1 MSRCDNLLCHA
12 TPVTCHGVGRS
23 PCHDSG
29 EGQKTMDSRNGVAE
43 APSSARIANLDSLR
57 EHLQWAI
64 ELEHF
69 TLPPYLCALYSID
82 SVRNPEASVV
92 VASVLVEEMLHMTL
106 AANLLNAVGGRPRL
120 DTPQMLPAY
129 PRCLPHGDC
138 SFEVPLLSFGPEALE
153 VFLKIE
159 KPAVPGVLPES
170 DRYETI
176 GQFYDAIRGGL
187 CALCADRDERHVFC
201 GDATRQIS
209 DAPFP
214 GGGRIIA
221 VNGLATALTAL
232 DEIVEQGE
240 GAKHVEVWDGDY
252 DDMHPDREQV
262 AHYYRFQELKLGR
275 RYRCG
280 DTPQSGPTGDT
291 ISIDWDGV
299 RPMRRT
305 PRTSDHAPGSAIR
318 RAQEQFNES
327 YCAILRLLDRAF
339 NGNLQALGKAIRSM
353 NRLKVQAQ
361 ALMEMP
367 TEDGITTAG
376 PTFEYVPA
384 SSHLPQ

>member
-1 MSRCDNLLCHA
+1 
-12 TPVTCHGVGRS
+12 
-23 PCHDSG
+23 
-29 EGQKTMDSRNGVAE
+29 MDRAE
-43 APSSARIANLDSLR
+43 APSFAGIATLESLR

-69 TLPPYLCALYSID
+69 TLPPYLCALYSLDAI
-82 SVRNPEASVV
+82 RNPEASEV

-106 AANLLNAVGGRPRL
+106 AANLLNAVGGHPRL
-120 DTPQMLPAY
+120 DSPRMLPGY

-138 SFEVPLLSFGPEALE
+138 SFEVPLLPFGPEALNI
-153 VFLKIE
+153 FLKIE
-159 KPAVPGVLPES
+159 QPAAPSDLPES

-176 GQFYDAIRGGL
+176 GQFYHAIRDGL
-187 CALCADRDERHVFC
+187 LDLWVDLGASRVFC
-201 GDATRQIS
+201 GDPARQIS

-221 VNGLATALTAL
+221 VNSLASARAALA
-232 DEIVEQGE
+232 EIVEQGE
-240 GAKHVEVWDGDY
+240 GAKHVEVGDGDY
-252 DDMHPDREQV
+252 DDMHPEREQV

-291 ISIDWDGV
+291 ISIDWNGV
-299 RPMRRT
+299 RPMRRN

-318 RAQEQFNES
+318 RAQEQFNDS
-327 YCAILRLLDRAF
+327 YCTILRLLDEAF
-339 NGNLQALGKAIRSM
+339 NGSPQTLRTAIGSM
-353 NRLKVQAQ
+353 YRLKVQAQ

-367 TEDGITTAG
+367 TEDGLTTAG

-384 SSHLPQ
+384 SSYLPQRQ

>member
-1 MSRCDNLLCHA
+1 MNAA
-12 TPVTCHGVGRS
+12 TAKLETRS
-23 PCHDSG
+23 YD
-29 EGQKTMDSRNGVAE
+29 
-43 APSSARIANLDSLR
+43 RIATLESLR

-69 TLPPYLCALYSID
+69 TLPPYLCALYSLD
-82 SVRNPEASVV
+82 AARNPEASEVV
-92 VASVLVEEMLHMTL
+92 TTVLVEEMLHMTL
-106 AANLLNAVGGRPRL
+106 AANLLNAIGGRPRL
-120 DTPQMLPAY
+120 DTPEMLPVY
-129 PRCLPHGDC
+129 PRCLPHGLCLSHGDG
-138 SFEVPLLSFGPEALE
+138 SFEVPLLPFGPEALD

-159 KPAVPGVLPES
+159 QPAARGDRPES

-187 CALCADRDERHVFC
+187 LHLTVDLGAPRVFC
-201 GDATRQIS
+201 GDPARQIS

-221 VNGLATALTAL
+221 INGLATALAAL
-232 DEIVEQGE
+232 EEIVEQGE
-240 GAKHVEVWDGDY
+240 GAAHVEVWDGDH

-275 RYRCG
+275 RYRRG

-291 ISIDWDGV
+291 ISIDWNAV
-299 RPMRRT
+299 RPMRSN

-318 RAQEQFNES
+318 RAQEQFNDS
-327 YCAILRLLDRAF
+327 YCAILRLLDQAF
-339 NGNLQALGKAIRSM
+339 NGRPQTLGTAIGSM
-353 NRLKVQAQ
+353 HRLKVQAQ

-376 PTFEYVPA
+376 PTFEYVPSKQ
-384 SSHLPQ
+384 SSSATIAARGIHGED